1 MFLGATAFGA
11 IARTAWALA
20 PAPTDDDPNRR
31 VLGVVKNNLAM
42 RPANLALTRD
52 EDGPIRWLG
61 TTTDDIELLLQ
72 GGNQREAKTPERSDI
87 LDVLEEH
94 PEGMTPQQVA
104 DALGKNRSTV
114 RTLLQRMSDAG
125 EVARLRTGVYGV
137 STHITVDNVDSE
149 VDLST
154 LSTESMSLWQGVDVD
169 SSPGQD
175 RCDRCGTA
183 LYGTVSIDRGRCS
196 TCAKEEA
203 A

>member
-104 DALGKNRSTV
+104 DAATDEEGLVG
-114 RTLLQRMSDAG
+114 LQR
-125 EVARLRTGVYGV
+125 RPFTGVDAFHDGLFL
-137 STHITVDNVDSE
+137 DGA
-149 VDLST
+149 LAP
-154 LSTESMSLWQGVDVD
+154 G
-169 SSPGQD
+169 SSGFH
-175 RCDRCGTA
+175 
-183 LYGTVSIDRGRCS
+183 
-196 TCAKEEA
+196 
-203 A
+203 